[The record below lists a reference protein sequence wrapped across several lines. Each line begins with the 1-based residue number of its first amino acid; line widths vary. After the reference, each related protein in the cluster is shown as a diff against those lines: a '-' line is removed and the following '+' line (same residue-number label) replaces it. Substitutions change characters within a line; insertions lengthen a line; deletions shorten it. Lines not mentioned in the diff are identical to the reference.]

1 MTQLNL
7 TEQAE
12 WDDYWSKTK
21 LPMERKKTERTL
33 YMNEIL
39 GVFDRYLPRDD
50 GMAYTLPEPATAGGL
65 DDNDR

>member
-12 WDDYWSKTK
+12 WDDYWSKAK

-33 YMNEIL
+33 YLNEIL

-50 GMAYTLPEPATAGGL
+50 GYGIYTARARNGRRP
-65 DDNDR
+65 R